1 MTVHG
6 MNRWKSA
13 KASEFTTGD
22 GDGQVRT
29 TGEDGNG
36 PIKKISAA
44 SQPPA
49 DPTAA
54 AMALPSIMYPSGEPA
69 DGPIKKS
76 LRVRGSQKLQAVRPD
91 ENPGPDEN
99 DQNDQNVRAASEPGR
114 PPRRRRRRTTRASAR
129 STP

>member
-1 MTVHG
+1 MIVHG

-13 KASEFTTGD
+13 KASAFTTGD
-22 GDGQVRT
+22 GSGQMRT
-29 TGEDGNG
+29 MGEDGNG

-54 AMALPSIMYPSGEPA
+54 AMALSSIMYPSGESA
-69 DGPIKKS
+69 DGPTKKS
-76 LRVRGSQKLQAVRPD
+76 LRVRGSQRLQAVRPD
-91 ENPGPDEN
+91 ETPGP
-99 DQNDQNVRAASEPGR
+99 DQNDQKEHAASEPAR
-114 PPRRRRRRTTRASAR
+114 PPRRGRTTRTSAR

>member
-13 KASEFTTGD
+13 KASEFTTGS
-22 GDGQVRT
+22 GQMRT

-49 DPTAA
+49 EPTAA
-54 AMALPSIMYPSGEPA
+54 AMAQSSIMYPSGEPA

-91 ENPGPDEN
+91 ENPGPNQN
-99 DQNDQNVRAASEPGR
+99 DQNDQNGRAASEPAR
-114 PPRRRRRRTTRASAR
+114 PPRRRRRTTRTSAR